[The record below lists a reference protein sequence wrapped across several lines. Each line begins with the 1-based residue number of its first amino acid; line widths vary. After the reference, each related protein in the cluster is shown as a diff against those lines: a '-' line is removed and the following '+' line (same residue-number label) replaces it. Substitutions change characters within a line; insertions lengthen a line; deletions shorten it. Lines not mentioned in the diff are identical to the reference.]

1 MAMPLS
7 VRPCG
12 VWMAALMNGPT
23 SAWFQRPSAQSP
35 STWSATAFIAVVAG
49 VVFPAWPSAPSGQP
63 SNSAAAK
70 SFHRTENENCTG
82 RMLTKCGG
90 MSSEREAGACVGTA
104 TRATF
109 QPVGEYLIKKLPEQ
123 AAEWMPRICSALLVL
138 FVFWLLAVVARKV
151 VRKAGAAAGIDSSV
165 INLLARSAY
174 IVLMVV
180 GLVTALGTLGID
192 VSAIVASLGLT
203 GFAVGFA
210 LKDSISNLLSG
221 VLILIHQP
229 FNVGDSIKVKT
240 FEGLVTA
247 IDLRY
252 TRLEQDGEKILVPNS
267 LLFTNPISI
276 LPVAA
281 DEN

>member
-1 MAMPLS
+1 
-7 VRPCG
+7 
-12 VWMAALMNGPT
+12 
-23 SAWFQRPSAQSP
+23 
-35 STWSATAFIAVVAG
+35 
-49 VVFPAWPSAPSGQP
+49 
-63 SNSAAAK
+63 
-70 SFHRTENENCTG
+70 
-82 RMLTKCGG
+82 MLGKCGG
-90 MSSEREAGACVGTA
+90 LSSSGTNGACTLLATA
-104 TRATF
+104 TPF
-109 QPVGEYLIKKLPEQ
+109 QPVKTYSTVMQHLVIVFLTVALALPALGQ
-123 AAEWMPRICSALLVL
+123 AQPGDAEKDSAETMGSASDASALTDDWQRLLVDWSQKIGVSLLIL
-138 FVFWLLAVVARKV
+138 FVFWVLAAMARKV
-151 VRKAGAAAGIDSSV
+151 VRKAGATAGIDSSV

>member
-1 MAMPLS
+1 
-7 VRPCG
+7 
-12 VWMAALMNGPT
+12 
-23 SAWFQRPSAQSP
+23 
-35 STWSATAFIAVVAG
+35 
-49 VVFPAWPSAPSGQP
+49 
-63 SNSAAAK
+63 
-70 SFHRTENENCTG
+70 
-82 RMLTKCGG
+82 MLPKCGG
-90 MSSEREAGACVGTA
+90 MSSEREAGACVGTETCA
-104 TRATF
+104 AF
-109 QPVGEYLIKKLPEQ
+109 QPVKEYLTDALPRQ
-123 AAEWMPRICSALLVL
+123 AAEWMPRIGSALLVL

-165 INLLARSAY
+165 INLLARSAH

-247 IDLRY
+247 VDLRY
-252 TRLEQDGEKILVPNS
+252 TRLERDGEKILVPNS

-276 LPVAA
+276 LLGPAG
-281 DEN
+281 EN

>member
-1 MAMPLS
+1 
-7 VRPCG
+7 
-12 VWMAALMNGPT
+12 
-23 SAWFQRPSAQSP
+23 
-35 STWSATAFIAVVAG
+35 
-49 VVFPAWPSAPSGQP
+49 
-63 SNSAAAK
+63 
-70 SFHRTENENCTG
+70 
-82 RMLTKCGG
+82 MLPKCGG
-90 MSSEREAGACVGTA
+90 MSSEREAGACVGMV

-109 QPVGEYLIKKLPEQ
+109 QPVREYLIEKLPEQ
-123 AAEWMPRICSALLVL
+123 AAEWMPRIGSALLVL